1 MELHS
6 ATTAQTP
13 PAHAQRR
20 MARMARLERLA
31 ALRLRTRQI
40 SLMAAGALLDG
51 VSATIRRLPVQTRYA
66 VSDQIIWTL
75 GPLLRR
81 AERVA
86 EANFARVV
94 GPAAHAVAA
103 RSLRNY
109 GRMAMDFLA
118 SRTMNADELL
128 ALVETRGEDH
138 FRAALAQGHG
148 VIFALPHVGSWDVAA
163 VFAQAYGCKL
173 TIVTES
179 DWATELVAGSR
190 LAHGVTLAPRD
201 QSLRPLFRALRRQE
215 CAVMLCDI
223 TPPGVQTAEVPF
235 FGAPARFPLGPARLA
250 AATGAPVLV
259 IMSVR
264 TADNRYIVEAQ
275 PALLPERPADRT
287 PDHIARTHEA
297 DTAAIAMTA
306 AIAAG
311 FERIIRAYPDQWYP
325 YHHVWT
331 TPTPSA
337 APRDESNAEA
347 TRMAEA
353 LTDV

>member
-1 MELHS
+1 MELQS
-6 ATTAQTP
+6 GTQAQTP
-13 PAHAQRR
+13 PAHPQRQ
-20 MARMARLERLA
+20 MARMARVA

-81 AERVA
+81 VERVA

-94 GPAAHAVAA
+94 GPAAHTVAA

-235 FGAPARFPLGPARLA
+235 FGAPARFPLGPARLS

-264 TADNRYIVEAQ
+264 AADHRYIVEAQ
-275 PALLPERPADRT
+275 PALLPERPSDRSPDRT
-287 PDHIARTHEA
+287 ARTHEA

-325 YHHVWT
+325 YHPVWST
-331 TPTPSA
+331 STPTTA
-337 APRDESNAEA
+337 TNDAPDAEG
-347 TRMAEA
+347 TRMVGA
-353 LTDV
+353 LADS

>member
-1 MELHS
+1 MATFRLH
-6 ATTAQTP
+6 A
-13 PAHAQRR
+13 
-20 MARMARLERLA
+20 
-31 ALRLRTRQI
+31 RQI

-51 VSATIRRLPVQTRYA
+51 VSATIRRLPLQTRYA
-66 VSDQIIWTL
+66 VSDQIIWAL

-81 AERVA
+81 AERTA
-86 EANFARVV
+86 EANFAHVV
-94 GPAAHAVAA
+94 GPAARAA
-103 RSLRNY
+103 AERSLRNY

-118 SRTMNADELL
+118 SRTMQSDELF
-128 ALVETRGEDH
+128 ALVEKRGEDH

-223 TPPGVQTAEVPF
+223 TPPGVQTVDVPF
-235 FGAPARFPLGPARLA
+235 FGAPARFPLGPARLS

-264 TADNRYIVEAQ
+264 AADNHYIVEAQ
-275 PALLPERPADRT
+275 PALLPARATNRPSDRS
-287 PDHIARTHEA
+287 ARAREA

-325 YHHVWT
+325 FHPVWSG
-331 TPTPSA
+331 PTPA
-337 APRDESNAEA
+337 AAASDAPPSPHAEA
-347 TRMAEA
+347 ATSLAGA
-353 LTDV
+353 LADS

>member
-1 MELHS
+1 
-6 ATTAQTP
+6 
-13 PAHAQRR
+13 
-20 MARMARLERLA
+20 MARVA
-31 ALRLRTRQI
+31 ALRLRARQV
-40 SLMAAGALLDG
+40 SLSVAGALLDG
-51 VSATIRRLPVQTRYA
+51 VSTTVRRLPVQTRYA
-66 VSDQIIWTL
+66 VSDQIIWAL
-75 GPLLRR
+75 RPLLRR
-81 AERVA
+81 AQRTA

-94 GPAAHAVAA
+94 GPEACVVAQ

-118 SRTMNADELL
+118 SRTMSADELL

-138 FRAALAQGHG
+138 FRAALAHGHG

-259 IMSVR
+259 VMSVR
-264 TADNRYIVEAQ
+264 AADNRYIVEAQ
-275 PALLPERPADRT
+275 PALLPEPPTRRSPDRSA
-287 PDHIARTHEA
+287 HAQEA

-311 FERIIRAYPDQWYP
+311 FERIISAYPDQWYP
-325 YHHVWT
+325 YHPVWS
-331 TPTPSA
+331 TPSA
-337 APRDESNAEA
+337 TDGETPDA
-347 TRMAEA
+347 TAAANTAGA
-353 LTDV
+353 LADA